1 MQVFS
6 KLQRNSTYS
15 IFIKVAFYF
24 LLAVFNSQYYF
35 FPLLLGI
42 IIMGELDIIIYLF
55 FISILHNFNFLYL
68 LFIFIGYN
76 FYLKEK
82 ISSLINREYQISAS
96 IFVIYFLMFLYLKDI
111 TYLTFNFLIDLVIFN
126 LKEIYYVKRVH

>member
-111 TYLTFNFLIDLVIFN
+111 TYLTCNFLIDLVIFN

>member
-15 IFIKVAFYF
+15 ILIKVVFYF

-42 IIMGELDIIIYLF
+42 VIMGELDIIIYLF